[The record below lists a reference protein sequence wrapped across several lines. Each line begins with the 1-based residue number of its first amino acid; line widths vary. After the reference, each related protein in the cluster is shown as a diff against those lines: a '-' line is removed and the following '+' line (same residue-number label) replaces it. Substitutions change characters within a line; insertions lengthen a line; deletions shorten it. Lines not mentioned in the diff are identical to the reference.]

1 MQAAACHCTAFSC
14 LYITVNLQEDDK
26 ALRPLVLKQRIIF
39 LSQAQAQALC
49 SRIFYL
55 SLSLLLN
62 CKHIAI
68 KLYPIKQSHWAMSKL
83 DLVLQKIDS
92 SYLMLNHQEVS
103 SNHWQPG
110 G

>member
-1 MQAAACHCTAFSC
+1 MQAAACHCTAFSF

-62 CKHIAI
+62 RKHIAI

-83 DLVLQKIDS
+83 DLVLQRIDS

-103 SNHWQPG
+103 SNHWPG